1 MLLDQKN
8 KSGLSYADIAVK
20 VDMERSGV
28 FKAVNFPSRTQI
40 TTYLKIAKALNYP
53 EGSAVGEWRKDNLD
67 KIKFSLHLPNKVYEF
82 KAVFKAIKNKTTLTY
97 LELSEKT
104 ELGKSTV
111 EAIVHNPHKCSWDA
125 VCRVLDLL
133 KLDREEYYNPWRY
146 SVYLEKEK
154 NIDAA
159 IQQSKKGRT

>member
-8 KSGLSYADIAVK
+8 KSGLSYAAIALK

-40 TTYLKIAKALNYP
+40 STFLKIAKALNYP
-53 EGSAVGEWRKDNLD
+53 EDSAVEEWRKDNLD
-67 KIKFSLHLPNKVYEF
+67 EIRFSEF
-82 KAVFKAIKNKTTLTY
+82 EAVFKAIKAKTALTY
-97 LELSEKT
+97 KELAEKT
-104 ELGKSTV
+104 GLGKSTV
-111 EAIVHNPHKCSWDA
+111 EAIIHNPHKCSWDA

-133 KLDREEYYNPWRY
+133 KLDKEEYYNPWRY

-159 IQQSKKGRT
+159 IRQSKKDRA